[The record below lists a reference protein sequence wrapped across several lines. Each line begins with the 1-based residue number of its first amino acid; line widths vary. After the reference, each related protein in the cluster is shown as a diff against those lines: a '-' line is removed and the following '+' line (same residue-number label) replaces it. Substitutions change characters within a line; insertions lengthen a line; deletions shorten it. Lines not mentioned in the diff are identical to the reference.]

1 MTEENKTTTEDN
13 KTVEMYF
20 YIAEGKELWT
30 SNLSFA
36 NLRSQYYGSLDVY
49 VENIKVKNIN

>member
-1 MTEENKTTTEDN
+1 MTEEN

-20 YIAEGKELWT
+20 YIFEGKKLWT
-30 SNLSFA
+30 SNLEFA
-36 NLRSQYYGSLDVY
+36 NLRSQYLGNPNVY

>member
-1 MTEENKTTTEDN
+1 MTEEIKTTTEDN

>member
-1 MTEENKTTTEDN
+1 MTEENKKTTEDN